1 MMRVEFKTTPVRTG
15 SSAFKTVWPSYQW
28 ASSGV
33 TQIIEDTMYIVQPQG
48 IPDIQ
53 EHWHRSHCFKGDAD
67 TTRGCL

>member
-1 MMRVEFKTTPVRTG
+1 MMRVEFKTTPVRTAG

-53 EHWHRSHCFKGDAD
+53 EH
-67 TTRGCL
+67 